1 MAVERAPVHPPRVFV
16 FLLIDGFSMLSF
28 AAATEPLRSLNRL
41 VGFGA
46 FEMRL
51 ARVEEGPV
59 HASNGLPFVALP
71 LPEALLGAE
80 MLFVCGGLRIKP
92 RNERLYLAALRRAE
106 HQGVGLGSLSTG
118 AYLLAQAGLLGGYRC
133 TIHWEN
139 RIGFQEDFPELH
151 CTDKIYE
158 IDRNRLTCSGGT
170 ASMDLMLRLIADRYG
185 DGLARRVAN
194 QFHHDRIR
202 NEQEEQRGG
211 RADQRTSLPPLVRA
225 AMLEMERNIEAP
237 KSLPEIASATGASV
251 RQLERLF
258 LQHTGASPV
267 QYYIGLR
274 TERARE
280 MLLYTDQ
287 PVLDVAVATGFSS
300 TSHFSYWMKKIYGL
314 RPSQLRVQEASLRLP
329 S

>member
-1 MAVERAPVHPPRVFV
+1 MAIEPKPPHRPRVFV
-16 FLLIDGFSMLSF
+16 LLLIDGFSMLSF

-41 VGFGA
+41 IGHDA

-59 HASNGLPFVALP
+59 HASNGLPFAALP
-71 LPEALLGAE
+71 LPEALVGAE

-92 RNERLYLAALRRAE
+92 RNERLYLAALRRAA
-106 HQGVGLGSLSTG
+106 HGGIGMGALSTG
-118 AYLLAQAGLLGGYRC
+118 AYLLARAGLLAGYRC

-139 RIGFQEDFPELH
+139 RIGFQEEFPELH

-185 DGLARRVAN
+185 DDLARRVAN

-202 NEQEEQRGG
+202 TEQEEQRGG
-211 RADQRTSLPPLVRA
+211 RADRRTSLPPLLRA
-225 AMLEMERNIEAP
+225 AMVEMERHIEVP
-237 KSLPEIASATGASV
+237 RSIPQIASATGASV

-258 LQHTGASPV
+258 LQHMGASPV
-267 QYYIGLR
+267 RYYIGMR

-287 PVLDVAVATGFSS
+287 PVLDVAVAAGFSS
-300 TSHFSYWMKKIYGL
+300 TSHFSHWFKKFYGL
-314 RPSQLRVQEASLRLP
+314 RPSELRVQEASLHLP

>member
-1 MAVERAPVHPPRVFV
+1 MAIEPRQVHRPRVFV
-16 FLLIDGFSMLSF
+16 FLLIDGFSMLGF

-41 VGFGA
+41 IGHEA

-59 HASNGLPFVALP
+59 HASNGLPFAALP
-71 LPEALLGAE
+71 LPEALVGAE

-92 RNERLYLAALRRAE
+92 RNERLHLAALRRAA
-106 HQGVGLGSLSTG
+106 HTGIGIGALSTG
-118 AYLLAQAGLLGGYRC
+118 AYLLARAGLLGGYRC

-139 RIGFQEDFPELH
+139 RIGFKDEFPELH

-185 DGLARRVAN
+185 DELARQVAN

-211 RADQRTSLPPLVRA
+211 RADRRSGLPLLLRA
-225 AMLEMERNIEAP
+225 AMLEMERNTETPRSMPQVA
-237 KSLPEIASATGASV
+237 AATGASV

-267 QYYIGLR
+267 QYYIKLR
-274 TERARE
+274 SERARE

-300 TSHFSYWMKKIYGL
+300 TSHFSHWFKRIYGL
-314 RPSQLRVQEASLRLP
+314 RPSALRAQEASLRLP
-329 S
+329 A